1 FCRTFLC
8 PRFQPDSREMD
19 SSRKT
24 ARRLTVSV
32 LLVAAIAACPWAD
45 AFAVAPWDQGHD
57 LSPTQDAASDA
68 ASAYDEGK
76 RSTDGKAD
84 DLSSQFGG
92 HLHWSAEDLVYPQ
105 PLPVFKPLRGKRA
118 QNQAGPSKDELEV
131 D

>member
-1 FCRTFLC
+1 TFLC

-24 ARRLTVSV
+24 ARRLTASV

-57 LSPTQDAASDA
+57 LS
-68 ASAYDEGK
+68 
-76 RSTDGKAD
+76 
-84 DLSSQFGG
+84 SQFGG

-105 PLPVFKPLRGKRA
+105 PLPVFEPLRGKRA